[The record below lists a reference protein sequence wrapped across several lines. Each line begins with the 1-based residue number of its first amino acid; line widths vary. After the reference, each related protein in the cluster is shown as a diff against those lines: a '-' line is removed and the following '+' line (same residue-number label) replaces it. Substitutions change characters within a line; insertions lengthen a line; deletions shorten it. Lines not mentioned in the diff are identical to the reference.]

1 MAKYI
6 LKRILLMIP
15 VILGVVLIVF
25 CIIRMAP
32 GDPATALMSV
42 GATEEELQAKRVELG
57 LDKPFVVQFLLYVKN
72 FVLHFDLGDSYQ
84 TGLPVTGE
92 ILKRFPITF
101 LLGASSVLIS
111 LVIGIPFGIISA
123 TKQYSGMDYGVTFV
137 SLILA
142 SIPGFWFSLMLILLF
157 ALKLQWFPV
166 AGLEEGWRSWVLP
179 ILAMGGYPIATICRT
194 TRSSML
200 EVVRQDYIRTARA
213 KGLDE
218 SVVIKRHALRNSLI
232 PIIAVAGLQMGYVIG
247 GTVVIESIFSIPGIG
262 SLLITAITS
271 KDYNIVQGC
280 VLIMSM
286 FICVMNL
293 LVDIMYSFVDPR
305 IKAVYSSGKKLK
317 PAKRDLKEPEEE
329 VA

>member
-1 MAKYI
+1 
-6 LKRILLMIP
+6 
-15 VILGVVLIVF
+15 
-25 CIIRMAP
+25 
-32 GDPATALMSV
+32 
-42 GATEEELQAKRVELG
+42 
-57 LDKPFVVQFLLYVKN
+57 
-72 FVLHFDLGDSYQ
+72 
-84 TGLPVTGE
+84 
-92 ILKRFPITF
+92 
-101 LLGASSVLIS
+101 
-111 LVIGIPFGIISA
+111 
-123 TKQYSGMDYGVTFV
+123 
-137 SLILA
+137 
-142 SIPGFWFSLMLILLF
+142 
-157 ALKLQWFPV
+157 
-166 AGLEEGWRSWVLP
+166 
-179 ILAMGGYPIATICRT
+179 
-194 TRSSML
+194 ML

-317 PAKRDLKEPEEE
+317 AAKRDLKEPEEE